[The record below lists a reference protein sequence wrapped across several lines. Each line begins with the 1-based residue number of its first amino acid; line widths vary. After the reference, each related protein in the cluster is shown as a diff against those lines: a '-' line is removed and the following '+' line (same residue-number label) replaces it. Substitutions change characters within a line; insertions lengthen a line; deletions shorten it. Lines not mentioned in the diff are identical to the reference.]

1 MLYGLDHNVLNS
13 PFSLIIS
20 ILLSIG
26 VVNIGYQIQK
36 FAAKKLISI
45 EFKKNFLYFSP
56 IVGTYT
62 LIFLLYLV
70 LIFELNFFLIIKIVS
85 ILLVFFGL
93 LPFFFYKKLF
103 KFLKDFNFQSQN
115 IHFYLILFI
124 YFLLF
129 LISASP
135 ITHADSLDYHFSGAL
150 NLLNNGSFNKELLPM
165 NYNIVSIGEI
175 IIAIGLILKAEQFG
189 GIVQFL
195 SLLCLIPLFT
205 NTKSNYSF
213 LILILICPI
222 TFFLTSSPKP
232 QLLFSISTLIIF
244 IFLYEK
250 VDYLKTRQLKIIFP
264 IVILVLAINSIT
276 KYSFLLSSIL
286 IGLYFLSIMI
296 KKKLFVYSIFS
307 IAFIFCITFLP
318 SWLFRYEYFV
328 THFFDLVRSPFP
340 LNIYGYETQHAL
352 LSGGSLSILGIF
364 FPTSL
369 KTFSTSYGPLLIL
382 LPLMLDKKILKSKLP
397 ILILLLFIILVFIF
411 GSNLPRFLFEGYLW
425 LIYLVSKNLKIN
437 SLYFKVFSKLIY
449 LQLVFIIGIYIF
461 YVLNFFPG
469 SLNQKF
475 KERIMT
481 NNANG
486 YQLAKWANEILDKND
501 VLLSTH
507 RSISLFN
514 NKTFSFQFTWNIDNK
529 DTRSKIYYDYLKSKK
544 VNKIIFYGDRLETN
558 IFTKCL
564 GKQLAYKHNV
574 GRHVGRNPFN
584 RGDYYNGWIFEFN
597 HSYLPNCLSR

>member
-1 MLYGLDHNVLNS
+1 MSYGFEQNVLTS
-13 PFSLIIS
+13 PYSLIIS
-20 ILLSIG
+20 ILLGIG
-26 VVNIGYQIQK
+26 LINFGYLIQK
-36 FAAKKLISI
+36 QFFKKIGFLD
-45 EFKKNFLYFSP
+45 FKKNYIFFSP
-56 IVGTYT
+56 LVGVYT
-62 LIFLLYLV
+62 IIFPLYLILILELNFQLFLKIISLSLVFLGVTPLFYLKKILEVLKEFKYKKKISIYLIV
-70 LIFELNFFLIIKIVS
+70 LIFI
-85 ILLVFFGL
+85 
-93 LPFFFYKKLF
+93 
-103 KFLKDFNFQSQN
+103 
-115 IHFYLILFI
+115 
-124 YFLLF
+124 LLF

-205 NTKSNYSF
+205 NTKSDYLF
-213 LILILICPI
+213 LILILLCPI
-222 TFFLTSSPKP
+222 TFFLISSPKP

-318 SWLFRYEYFV
+318 SWLFRYEYFG
-328 THFFDLVRSPFP
+328 TNLFDLVRSPFP

-449 LQLVFIIGIYIF
+449 LQLAFIIGIYIF

-475 KERIMT
+475 KERMMT

-529 DTRSKIYYDYLKSKK
+529 DIRSKIYYDFLKSKK
-544 VNKIIFYGDRLETN
+544 VNKIIFYGERLETS

>member
-1 MLYGLDHNVLNS
+1 MSYGFEQNVLTS
-13 PFSLIIS
+13 PYSLIIS
-20 ILLSIG
+20 ILLGIG
-26 VVNIGYQIQK
+26 LINFGYLIQK
-36 FAAKKLISI
+36 QLFKKIGFLD
-45 EFKKNFLYFSP
+45 FKKNYIFFSP
-56 IVGTYT
+56 LVGVYT
-62 LIFLLYLV
+62 IIFPLYLILILELNFQLFLKIISLSLVFLGVTPLFYLKKILEVLKEFKYKKKISIYLIV
-70 LIFELNFFLIIKIVS
+70 LIFI
-85 ILLVFFGL
+85 
-93 LPFFFYKKLF
+93 
-103 KFLKDFNFQSQN
+103 
-115 IHFYLILFI
+115 
-124 YFLLF
+124 LLF

-205 NTKSNYSF
+205 NTKSDYFF
-213 LILILICPI
+213 LILILLCPI
-222 TFFLTSSPKP
+222 TFFLISSPKP

-250 VDYLKTRQLKIIFP
+250 ADYLKTRQLKIIFP

-318 SWLFRYEYFV
+318 SWLFRYEYFG
-328 THFFDLVRSPFP
+328 TNLFDLVRSPFP

-449 LQLVFIIGIYIF
+449 LQLAFIIGIYIF

-475 KERIMT
+475 KERMMT

-529 DTRSKIYYDYLKSKK
+529 DIRSKIYYNFLKSKK
-544 VNKIIFYGDRLETN
+544 VNKIIFYGERLETS

-597 HSYLPNCLSR
+597 HSYLPNCLSG